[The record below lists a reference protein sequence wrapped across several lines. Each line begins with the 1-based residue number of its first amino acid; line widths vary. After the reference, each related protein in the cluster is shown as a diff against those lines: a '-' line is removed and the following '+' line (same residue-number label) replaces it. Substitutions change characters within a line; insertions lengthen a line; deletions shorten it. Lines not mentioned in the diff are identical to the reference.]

1 MSRKSFL
8 LTLGLVV
15 FLGTVLSLLGVWL
28 LGHEPEL
35 YVQAEVPAGSERIRL
50 SQEFEKKAFDL
61 FNEIQ
66 NEDDWE
72 AEFTEQQINSWLA
85 EDFVESN
92 LARQLPEQ
100 ISEPRIALRP
110 GRLFLAFRYGGP
122 DFHTVISLQGKVWM
136 APREPNTLALEIES
150 LKAGAIPLSPSFL
163 QQELT
168 EGARQHNIDVQWYRK
183 DGHPVAVFRLQADRR
198 DPGVQ
203 LRELELKEGAVR
215 LKGRSLDPSLRGM
228 PEWPFSLKKAG
239 PS

>member
-8 LTLGLVV
+8 VTLGLIV
-15 FLGTVLSLLGVWL
+15 LLGAVVLTVVVWL
-28 LGHEPEL
+28 LSCEPEL
-35 YVQAEVPAGSERIRL
+35 YVQAEMPAGPDRVRL
-50 SQEFEKKAFDL
+50 SQEFEKRAFDL

-100 ISEPRIALRP
+100 ISEPRVALRP
-110 GRLFLAFRYGGP
+110 GKLFLAFRYGGP
-122 DFHTVISLQGKVWM
+122 DFNTVVSLEGKVWI

-150 LKAGAIPLSPSFL
+150 FKAGAIPLSPRFL

-168 EGARQHNIDVQWYRK
+168 EGARQNNIDVQWYRK

-203 LRELELKEGAVR
+203 LRELELKDGALRV
-215 LKGRSLDPSLRGM
+215 KGRSLDPSLRGM
-228 PEWPFSLKKAG
+228 PEWPFSIRKAG
-239 PS
+239 SS